1 MPSPS
6 PDELDL
12 GVTVRGFSAG
22 QKVFNRYTLVRILGR
37 GGMGVVWLARDGE
50 LERDVALKFLP
61 EMLLHERALLD
72 NLKTETRRS
81 LELTHRHIVRIYDF
95 IQDAQ
100 SSCISMEYVDGETL
114 SEMRARKENKVFDP
128 GDLKSYVSAICEAL
142 EYAHEKARIVHRDL
156 KPSNLMVNS
165 KDEVKIA
172 DFGISRSLSDS
183 VSMMTMSQHTSGTL
197 VYMSPQQLDG
207 ERTSPLDDVYS
218 VGAVLYELLTSK
230 PPFFRG
236 QVDHQI
242 RTKAPISIAERRA
255 EFGINARAVP
265 AAWQET
271 IAACLEKRPS
281 DRPQSARQIVQRL
294 EAAGG
299 PTILSAAVSIPPPPR
314 ENISAET
321 LSVAPVPG
329 PSGVP
334 TPKQLIYVLFAATIL
349 LLTGT
354 LIYFLTADGQSKETA
369 LPDKVEA
376 DRPTPTPPAKE
387 PAVGRIVVN
396 TIPAGASVYLDGT
409 DRGSSPV
416 ILQDIAPGTHHLSVE
431 ATGFEPTKLIA
442 EVRAGGTVDF
452 GTMHLRAK
460 PAPPPSNVSV
470 PPPVTQPVVPPPA
483 PTTPQR
489 DLAGEINRFVTSHLQ
504 KTVDANISGLVAD
517 YADRVDYYE
526 NGYVD
531 RSFIV
536 KDRQT
541 YTAGWPYLRLSPYG
555 TVRLRETGISG
566 QIEASFGY
574 RFEARN
580 SKGITSTGDT
590 ANVWII
596 DTTFNDLKIVSEKQ
610 TVSNRKRSR

>member
-1 MPSPS
+1 VPSPS

-12 GVTVRGFSAG
+12 GVTVRGFSTG
-22 QKVFNRYTLVRILGR
+22 QKVFNRYSLVRILGR
-37 GGMGVVWLARDGE
+37 GGMGVVWLARDEE

-72 NLKTETRRS
+72 SLKTETRRS

-114 SEMRARKENKVFDP
+114 SEMRAKRESQVFDP
-128 GDLKSYVSAICEAL
+128 SELQTYVSDICEAL

-172 DFGISRSLSDS
+172 DFGIARSLSDS

-242 RTKAPISIAERRA
+242 RTKAPVSIAERRA
-255 EFGINARAVP
+255 EFGITARAVP

-271 IAACLEKRPS
+271 IAACLAKNPS
-281 DRPQSARQIVQRL
+281 DRPQSARQIVQQL
-294 EAAGG
+294 NAAGA
-299 PTILSAAVSIPPPPR
+299 PASVPAAVPIPPPLR
-314 ENISAET
+314 ENVSADT
-321 LSVAPVPG
+321 LGHSAPGAG
-329 PSGVP
+329 PSEAP
-334 TPKQLIYVLFAATIL
+334 TQKQLIYIVFAATIL
-349 LLTGT
+349 LLAGT
-354 LIYFLTADGQSKETA
+354 LIYFLTADGHTKEA
-369 LPDKVEA
+369 APPDKAEVERSTA
-376 DRPTPTPPAKE
+376 PPPAKE
-387 PAVGRIVVN
+387 PAFGRIVVN
-396 TIPAGASVYLDGT
+396 TIPASASVYLDGT
-409 DRGSSPV
+409 DRGRSPV

-431 ATGFEPTKLIA
+431 ADGFEATKLIA
-442 EVRAGGTVDF
+442 EVKAGATVDF

-460 PAPPPSNVSV
+460 PAPPPTNVYV
-470 PPPVTQPVVPPPA
+470 PPVTQPVVPPPA
-483 PTTPQR
+483 PTAPQR
-489 DLAGEINRFVTSHLQ
+489 DLQGEINRFVTSHLQ
-504 KTVDANISGLVAD
+504 KTVDANINGLVAD
-517 YADRVDYYE
+517 YADRVDYYDY
-526 NGYVD
+526 GYVD

-541 YTAGWPYLRLSPYG
+541 YTAGWPYLRLSPHG
-555 TVRLRETGISG
+555 SVGLRATGATG
-566 QIEASFGY
+566 QIEASFSY

-590 ANVWII
+590 TNVWVI
-596 DTTFNDLKIVSEKQ
+596 DTTFSDLKIVSEKQ